1 MSTLPKEYTR
11 LLKEFISFKSISTD
25 PAFAKESKATA
36 QWLKDIFSESGFKTK
51 LLKGETT
58 NPVVFASYVADSSYE
73 TILIYGHYDVQ
84 PAKKSD
90 GWDLDPFTLTET
102 KTQLIAR
109 GAIDNKGQVMVHI
122 YTVLDLIKKGQLA
135 YNVKFLIEGNEESGN
150 DELPLL
156 LKEYASLMACDHIM
170 VSDGETID
178 DRPTIDLTF
187 RGGGNIKVTYRTA
200 PNAFHSGIWGGA
212 VPSASQAMT
221 EMLATLKDK
230 NNKVSVSGFY
240 KGAPTITDA
249 QRKNNKGLGSAAGIK
264 KLGGVKTLLCEKGND
279 FFTQTG
285 LRPALE
291 ISGINTGYTGIGF
304 QNIVPDYA
312 DARINIRTV
321 MGQKTAAVMKS
332 VAQHIKKNTPP
343 YVEAVVEIEGH
354 GDAVGFPIDTP
365 MALHVRK
372 LLKKAYGKEVA
383 FNHCGGSIPIFTDF
397 KNTLKKNVLSVSMA
411 GDDCNMHGVHENFRI
426 SLLNKALKFS
436 RMFFEGK

>member
-1 MSTLPKEYTR
+1 MSTLPKDYTK
-11 LLKEFISFKSISTD
+11 LLKAFISFKSISTD
-25 PAFAKESKATA
+25 PAFAKECEATA
-36 QWLKDIFSESGFKTK
+36 KWLKDTFSESGFKTK
-51 LLKGETT
+51 LLKGKKT

-84 PAKKSD
+84 PAEKSD
-90 GWDLDPFTLTET
+90 GWDSDPFTLTET

-122 YTVLDLIKKGQLA
+122 YTVLDLIKKGALR

-150 DELPLL
+150 DELPVL
-156 LKEYASLMACDHIM
+156 LKENKELVACDHIM
-170 VSDGETID
+170 VSDGETIG

-212 VPSASQAMT
+212 VPSASQSMT

-264 KLGGVKTLLCEKGND
+264 KLGGLKALLCEPEND

-291 ISGINTGYTGIGF
+291 ISGIRTGYTGVGF

-312 DARINIRTV
+312 DARINVRTV
-321 MGQKTAAVMKS
+321 MGQKTFDVMKTI
-332 VAQHIKKNTPP
+332 AQHIKKHTPK
-343 YVEAVVEIEGH
+343 YVDVTIELDGH
-354 GDAVGFPIDTP
+354 GDAVGFPVDTP
-365 MALHVRK
+365 MALHVQK
-372 LLKKAYGKEVA
+372 LLEKSYGKKIA
-383 FNHCGGSIPIFTDF
+383 FNHCGGSIPIFYDF
-397 KNTLKKNVLSVSMA
+397 KNVLKKNVLSVSMA
-411 GDDCNMHGVHENFRI
+411 GDDCNMHGVHENFKI
-426 SLLNKALKFS
+426 SLLQKALKFS
-436 RMFFEGK
+436 EMFFKGK